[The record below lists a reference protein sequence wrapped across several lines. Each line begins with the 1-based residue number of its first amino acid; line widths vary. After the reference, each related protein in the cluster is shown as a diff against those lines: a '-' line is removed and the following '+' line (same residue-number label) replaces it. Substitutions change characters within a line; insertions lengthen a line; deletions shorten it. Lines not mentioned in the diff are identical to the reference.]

1 MPESKTG
8 EPVFFRP
15 SLRSELSSLVIVL
28 ILAALAYGTYRWH
41 PEFDFLDRLLGA
53 WRPDIVVFAYF
64 AFLAGAILQMAV
76 LLYHTVGT
84 SYSITGDQVEECH
97 GIIAQHIN
105 RVDTEH
111 IRYVHLD
118 QSMLGRILDYGDV
131 GLSTLGG
138 NHHGFDI
145 TLAGNIRPNQV
156 RNQLQA
162 AAREA
167 EDRRVSRPLQP
178 IVEKLGRIECL
189 LEDLNK
195 GKREGRPSGVPGES
209 ERGQRRRERFGGRG
223 VLIQFMTDACC
234 PYLI

>member
-8 EPVFFRP
+8 EPVFLRP
-15 SLRSELSSLVIVL
+15 SLRSKLSSLVIVF

-84 SYSITGDQVEECH
+84 SYSITDDQVEECH

-145 TLAGNIRPNQV
+145 TLAGIIRPNQV

-178 IVEKLGRIECL
+178 IVEKLVARIECL

-195 GKREGRPSGVPGES
+195 EKREGRRSGVTENPSRSSAGES
-209 ERGQRRRERFGGRG
+209 DSGDGESSSSS
-223 VLIQFMTDACC
+223 
-234 PYLI
+234 

>member
-1 MPESKTG
+1 MPESKTD
-8 EPVFFRP
+8 EPAFLRP
-15 SLRSELSSLVIVL
+15 SLRSKLSSLVIVA

-41 PEFDFLDRLLGA
+41 PDFDFLDRILGA
-53 WRPDIVVFAYF
+53 WRQDIVVFAYF

-84 SYSITGDQVEECH
+84 SYSITDDQVEECH

-145 TLAGNIRPNQV
+145 TLAGIIRPNQV

-178 IVEKLGRIECL
+178 IVEKLARIECL
-189 LEDLNK
+189 LEGLNK
-195 GKREGRPSGVPGES
+195 EKREDRPPGVSENPGRASAGES
-209 ERGQRRRERFGGRG
+209 NSGDGGSS
-223 VLIQFMTDACC
+223 
-234 PYLI
+234 PSS

>member
-1 MPESKTG
+1 MPESKKD
-8 EPVFFRP
+8 EPVFLRP
-15 SLRSELSSLVIVL
+15 SLRSKLSSLGIVVL
-28 ILAALAYGTYRWH
+28 LAALAYGTYRWH
-41 PEFDFLDRLLGA
+41 PDFHFLDRLLGA
-53 WRPDIVVFAYF
+53 WRLDIVVFAYF
-64 AFLAGAILQMAV
+64 AFLAGAILQLAV

-84 SYSITGDQVEECH
+84 GYSITDDQVEECH

-138 NHHGFDI
+138 HHHGFDI
-145 TLAGNIRPNQV
+145 TLAGIIRPNQV

-167 EDRRVSRPLQP
+167 ENRRVSRPLQP
-178 IVEKLGRIECL
+178 IVEKLARIECL
-189 LEDLNK
+189 LEDLN
-195 GKREGRPSGVPGES
+195 GEKREDRPPEVSGNPGRSSSEESYSGD
-209 ERGQRRRERFGGRG
+209 GRSSSS
-223 VLIQFMTDACC
+223 
-234 PYLI
+234 

>member
-1 MPESKTG
+1 MPESKTD
-8 EPVFFRP
+8 EPVFLRP
-15 SLRSELSSLVIVL
+15 SLRSKLSSLGIVAV
-28 ILAALAYGTYRWH
+28 LAALAYGTYRWH
-41 PEFDFLDRLLGA
+41 PDFDFLDRLLGA

-64 AFLAGAILQMAV
+64 AFLAGAIVQMAV
-76 LLYHTVGT
+76 LFYHTVGT
-84 SYSITGDQVEECH
+84 RYSITDDQVEECH

-138 NHHGFDI
+138 HHHGFDI
-145 TLAGNIRPNQV
+145 TLAGIIRPNQV

-178 IVEKLGRIECL
+178 IVEKLARIECL
-189 LEDLNK
+189 LEDRK
-195 GKREGRPSGVPGES
+195 GEKAEDRPPGVSENPGKSSAGES
-209 ERGQRRRERFGGRG
+209 NSGDGRSSSG
-223 VLIQFMTDACC
+223 
-234 PYLI
+234 

>member
-1 MPESKTG
+1 MPEPKTD
-8 EPVFFRP
+8 EPVFLRP
-15 SLRSELSSLVIVL
+15 SLRSKLSSLGIVA
-28 ILAALAYGTYRWH
+28 IWAVLAYGTYRWH
-41 PEFDFLDRLLGA
+41 SDFDFLDRLLGA
-53 WRPDIVVFAYF
+53 WRADIVVFAYF
-64 AFLAGAILQMAV
+64 AFLAGAILQLAV

-84 SYSITGDQVEECH
+84 SYSIADDQVEECH

-118 QSMLGRILDYGDV
+118 QSMLGRILGYGDV

-138 NHHGFDI
+138 HHHGFDI
-145 TLAGNIRPNQV
+145 TLAGIIRPNQV

-178 IVEKLGRIECL
+178 IVEKLARMECL
-189 LEDLNK
+189 LEDLTK
-195 GKREGRPSGVPGES
+195 EKREDRPPGVSEDPGTSSAGES
-209 ERGQRRRERFGGRG
+209 NSEDGRS
-223 VLIQFMTDACC
+223 
-234 PYLI
+234 PSS